1 MVFVFSADKI
11 RLETSS
17 INRPAHD
24 RREQVG
30 ELGKRGIRSRENLP
44 DLGVRLDF
52 DVDAPIVVGREELRL
67 RAGGLEILSELLGLA
82 EGGAKG
88 SETLI
93 YFNFRRSGGV
103 IFAFIICQLL
113 RLCIFVVLLPHY
125 HTTT

>member
-1 MVFVFSADKI
+1 M
-11 RLETSS
+11 
-17 INRPAHD
+17 
-24 RREQVG
+24 
-30 ELGKRGIRSRENLP
+30 P
-44 DLGVRLDF
+44 DLRMCFDF
-52 DVDAPIVVGREELRL
+52 DVDTAIVVGREELRL

-88 SETLI
+88 SDTLI
-93 YFNFRRSGGV
+93 YFNFRRLGGV

>member
-30 ELGKRGIRSRENLP
+30 ELGKRGIRSGKDLP

-67 RAGGLEILSELLGLA
+67 RAGG
-82 EGGAKG
+82 
-88 SETLI
+88 
-93 YFNFRRSGGV
+93 
-103 IFAFIICQLL
+103 
-113 RLCIFVVLLPHY
+113 
-125 HTTT
+125 

>member
-1 MVFVFSADKI
+1 M
-11 RLETSS
+11 
-17 INRPAHD
+17 
-24 RREQVG
+24 
-30 ELGKRGIRSRENLP
+30 GKRGIRSGEELP

-52 DVDAPIVVGREELRL
+52 DVDTPIVVGREELRL

-88 SETLI
+88 SDTLI
-93 YFNFRRSGGV
+93 YFDFRRLGV